1 MSNVFECIPFSIDE
15 HSRSEYCSLIEE
27 DGISAGFICYN
38 KKECARIVDAL
49 ANSGIATSLPRQE
62 LYSGAAC
69 LVELVFLD
77 SDCQVVHPHYHREVE
92 SLLSQTGNIKIRM
105 ESKFNSDDWFEL
117 YELLIK
123 QPPKEKKPQKG
134 FWVSVTQRVDGGDF
148 DSGHFCYGD
157 ESLTEEMVERVALN
171 FVSLSSELY
180 KAPEEEGDDVFIDHP
195 DPQWARFY
203 WVNKVTEVAAQDMPV
218 LKKYC
223 SAVSYETLLQDGQT
237 PL

>member
-38 KKECARIVDAL
+38 KTQCARIVDAL
-49 ANSGIATSLPRQE
+49 ANSGIGASLPRQE
-62 LYSGAAC
+62 LYSGAEH
-69 LVELVFLD
+69 LVEVLFLD
-77 SDCQVVHPHYHREVE
+77 SDCQVVQPHYHREVE
-92 SLLSQTGNIKIRM
+92 SLLSQTGMIKVRT
-105 ESKFNSDDWFEL
+105 ESKYNSDDWFEL
-117 YELLIK
+117 YERLIK
-123 QPPKEKKPQKG
+123 QPPKEKKPQKW
-134 FWVSVTQRVDGGDF
+134 FWVYVTKQDDGMDF
-148 DSGHFCYGD
+148 YSGHFCYGD

-171 FVSLSSELY
+171 FITQSSELY
-180 KAPEEEGDDVFIDHP
+180 KAPEEAGDDVFIDHP

-203 WVNKVTEVAAQDMPV
+203 WVNQVTEIAPEDIPV

-223 SAVSYETLLQDGQT
+223 NAVSYETLLQDGQT